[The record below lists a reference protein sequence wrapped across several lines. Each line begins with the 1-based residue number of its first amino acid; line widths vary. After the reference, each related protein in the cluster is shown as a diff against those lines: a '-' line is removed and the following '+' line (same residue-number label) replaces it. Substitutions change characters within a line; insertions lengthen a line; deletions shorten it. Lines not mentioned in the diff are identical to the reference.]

1 MALTRCVSP
10 ALLPPASRAVPVA
23 VMRRCR
29 RSGKKRWV
37 RGLASGLSW
46 MRTRGR

>member
-10 ALLPPASRAVPVA
+10 ALLPPASRAVPAA

-29 RSGKKRWV
+29 RSGKRWV